1 MTERERAIHICK
13 NLTHTISKTNDV
25 GIRSEFEWANSKAR
39 SKDLKKK
46 KVQLMTKYDL
56 KSKDLK

>member
-13 NLTHTISKTNDV
+13 NLTQTISKINDV
-25 GIRSEFEWANSKAR
+25 GILSEFEWVNSKAR
-39 SKDLKKK
+39 SKDLKRKK
-46 KVQLMTKYDL
+46 MQLMTKYDL